1 MDKLNRVIDA
11 VVFYLAALAL
21 GALSIICIA
30 QVIARY
36 AFHSAF
42 VWAEEASIVILLWV
56 TWIAACLAV
65 KQRAHLRVT
74 IVEDRLKPK
83 TKIVIQLGLSFA
95 AVVFLSV
102 VALTGRLVMDSM
114 LNMTLLSIPGIPM
127 SIMYASVPAGS
138 ILMIFY
144 LIRRIA
150 ADWKSLGDLSPKG
163 R

>member
-1 MDKLNRVIDA
+1 MDKLNRVIDG

-36 AFHSAF
+36 AFNSAF

-56 TWIAACLAV
+56 TWIAACFAV

-74 IVEDRLKPK
+74 IVEDRLKAK
-83 TKIVIQLGLSFA
+83 TKILIQLGLSFF
-95 AVVFLSV
+95 AVIYLCV
-102 VALTGRLVMDSM
+102 VTLTGRLVMDSM

-127 SIMYASVPAGS
+127 SVMYASVPVGS

-144 LIRRIA
+144 LIRMIA
-150 ADWKSLGDLSPKG
+150 SDWRSLGALSRKG

>member
-1 MDKLNRVIDA
+1 
-11 VVFYLAALAL
+11 
-21 GALSIICIA
+21 
-30 QVIARY
+30 
-36 AFHSAF
+36 
-42 VWAEEASIVILLWV
+42 
-56 TWIAACLAV
+56 
-65 KQRAHLRVT
+65 VT

-83 TKIVIQLGLSFA
+83 PRILIQIGLSVA

-102 VALTGRLVMDSM
+102 VALTGRVVMDSM

-150 ADWKSLGDLSPKG
+150 ADCRGLRNLHPKG